1 MAPLAGIS
9 LLTAAAAV
17 ALNPVL
23 VSISITGKKRRKRSL
38 LGQDLPPS
46 NSSKLDPEV
55 KDKIHEMEVKMGTT
69 ISCNTP
75 KGFEHTKSIIEQ

>member
-69 ISCNTP
+69 ISL
-75 KGFEHTKSIIEQ
+75 SLDR